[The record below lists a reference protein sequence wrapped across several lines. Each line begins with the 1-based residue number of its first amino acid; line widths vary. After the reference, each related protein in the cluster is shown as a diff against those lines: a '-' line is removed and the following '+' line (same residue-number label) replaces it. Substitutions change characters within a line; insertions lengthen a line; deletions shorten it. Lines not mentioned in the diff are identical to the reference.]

1 MQVDLDTFSF
11 KLFYKASNPSKIVD
25 WGFVKVNKDDVT
37 PQIIKFEFEI
47 IKTEDTFEVTVL
59 TNIFLSCY
67 ELHKIEVTKG
77 TFYHY
82 DNISK
87 FKVNTKSINSIIVS
101 EIIQAHYITCIEY
114 IASDTSEKTNGSFVH
129 LLQIPSLAT
138 TILTVESQNYNY
150 NL

>member
-37 PQIIKFEFEI
+37 PQIIKFEFEV

-67 ELHKIEVTKG
+67 ELHKIEVTKDIEQP
-77 TFYHY
+77 TLL
-82 DNISK
+82 
-87 FKVNTKSINSIIVS
+87 V
-101 EIIQAHYITCIEY
+101 AHLH
-114 IASDTSEKTNGSFVH
+114 F
-129 LLQIPSLAT
+129 
-138 TILTVESQNYNY
+138 
-150 NL
+150 

>member
-1 MQVDLDTFSF
+1 MQTDLSTFSF
-11 KLFYKASNPSKIVD
+11 KIFYKGSNPSKIVD
-25 WGFVKVNKDDVT
+25 WDFVKVDKEDIT

-47 IKTEDTFEVTVL
+47 VKTGDTFEVSVL

-67 ELHKIEVTKG
+67 ELHKIEVSKG

-87 FKVNTKSINSIIVS
+87 FKVDTKSINSIVVS
-101 EIIQAHYITCIEY
+101 ELVQAHYITCIEN
-114 IASDTSEKTNGSFVH
+114 IALDTKEKTNGQNIH
-129 LLQIPSLAT
+129 LLQVPSLAT
-138 TILTVESQNYNY
+138 TILTVESVHYNY